1 MQSHN
6 GDVELSVTLSTKGVK
21 SDVQRIKD
29 EIYNQVKKNGL
40 SLHPSISEK
49 ELEKVLKEINESSD
63 NTIELTPEIDRNK
76 MAKAEKLFKNV
87 VDVVNNRADDWTS
100 AMEGLRTYQDAC
112 IQLSYAESNLH
123 KKWIDDNFKLVDSN
137 EKVSDSIMS
146 LSAKQLLAYS
156 KKRKDLMLSESNMKE
171 ALAES
176 QPLVSPKVDVSE
188 DDMNQ
193 ALVNSNPTVE
203 PDVYIPEETME
214 QAILESNPVII
225 PKIEIKE
232 DDMNQALVNS
242 NPAISPK
249 MEFNNEAV
257 DEAVDNVLHNTLDNI
272 VIGGEGGS
280 PILSEENVVDVDAI
294 TAVEYLNDLLD
305 RLLEKQHEMVGTD
318 KQDGEEW
325 NKIENTI
332 DKTLVLR
339 DKIAKEGSNAIP
351 DFLNQALEDRY
362 NRTQEALK
370 QTQEE
375 LAKSIAPT
383 EDAENAQREF
393 DKLIEKIYGMDTAL
407 KDGKTTAQE
416 LAFDLQK
423 FDEGFRYSDTFAD
436 IMKTFNSLKSQFDS
450 VVSKMHE
457 MEILGE
463 SDSDE
468 YKKMAERASK
478 LADAIG
484 IVKDD
489 MLTMRNYGSA
499 YEVGGDPSEYAKV
512 EKQYNALA
520 QRLSLLR
527 HEQEKTAESSQ
538 KTSKKFFNYAKTV
551 QVLSNNIKHILGSGI
566 SKIPAVFKRLTNM
579 LKGTNRQLNRFGM
592 SFKQI
597 LGYTLGIQGIYSLFS
612 KLRGAITIGV
622 TNLAKWRDGN
632 NRANESLSTLTSSLT
647 YMKNAWGA
655 AFEPILTF
663 VTPVLNI
670 LIEKIAEVANAISYM
685 MAKLTGQSTWMKAVR
700 VQKDY
705 AKSLSG
711 TGGAAKEAE
720 QRLADYDK
728 LVMVNTNNAGG
739 ASSANADIDDMF
751 EEMSMDDA
759 VDWVDD
765 FLAKIKQAWEKADF
779 TGIGNIIG
787 EWLKNALDSIPWKEV
802 QDFVKKLAHSIA
814 TLLNGFFE
822 TEGLGTTI
830 GKTIA
835 EALKTAFMFVN
846 EFVHTLHWDSIGRF
860 IADALLAIFEDEEL
874 FKEAGEAI
882 GGTIRGFIDLVWG
895 ALNEF
900 TQNDGFEKIGQR
912 IADFINSVLKEL
924 NAVDEKT
931 GLTGWEKLGQSI
943 SMSVEGLLDVLST
956 ALGKSD
962 WKSLAN
968 GIVQVLENINWLK
981 IIDKLNNV
989 ASNLLKAIAKAI
1001 EGVTDEGVK
1010 GALATAIALLITGLV
1025 ISVDTV
1031 TLLILAAD
1039 VILGFNL
1046 GKVIGD
1052 VITGGEDSQW
1062 YKDFSFTTL
1071 ILDVFG
1077 VGDKDELEKELTTNL
1092 THAIIEALSNVKGAV
1107 EQYLGD
1113 WSIGAIILKVLT
1125 FPTTL
1130 ILAVYTAAINIIIN
1144 FMDIVQYAT
1153 MRGYELGTKI
1163 GEWLKEKISNIK
1175 DLAIDLWEGI
1185 KLYSDD
1191 IAFWITDLWE
1201 SYIVPFNDNLTLF
1214 ITSIPDNVK
1223 TMANDVISF
1232 VESLLN
1238 KIISGLNSLFSSVG
1252 SIDIEV
1258 PEWATKIG
1266 LGDLSFDVP
1275 SLRQISL
1282 PRLAQGAVIPP
1293 NKEFMAVLGDQKSGV
1308 NIETPLDTMVEAF
1321 KIAMEDFGGNNN
1333 QPIVLQLDGRTIA
1346 QAVWDEDRKKY
1357 KQTRSFN
1364 Y

>member
-21 SDVQRIKD
+21 SDVQKIKD
-29 EIYNQVKKNGL
+29 EIYNQVRKNGL

-49 ELEKVLKEINESSD
+49 ELEKELKEINDSSD
-63 NTIELTPEIDRNK
+63 NTIELTPEIDQNK
-76 MAKAEKLFKNV
+76 MSKAEKLFKNV
-87 VDVVNNRADDWTS
+87 VS
-100 AMEGLRTYQDAC
+100 AGYMNAKSDGWASATEGLHAYLEAYM
-112 IQLSYAESNLH
+112 QLSYAESSLH

-137 EKVSDSIMS
+137 EKVSDSIIK
-146 LSAKQLLAYS
+146 LSTKQLLEYY
-156 KKRKDLMLSESNMKE
+156 KQRKTPMFSEGAMKE

-193 ALVNSNPTVE
+193 ALINSNPVVE
-203 PDVYIPEETME
+203 PDVNIPEDTMN
-214 QAILESNPVII
+214 QALIESNPVII

-232 DDMNQALVNS
+232 DDMNQALINS
-242 NPAISPK
+242 NPVISPK

-257 DEAVDNVLHNTLDNI
+257 DKAVDNVLHNTLDDI
-272 VIGGEGGS
+272 VIGREGGS
-280 PILSEENVVDVDAI
+280 PVLSKDEIVDVHAI
-294 TAVEYLNDLLD
+294 VMVDHLNDLLD
-305 RLLEKQHEMVGTD
+305 RLIEEQHEMVGTT

-332 DKTLVLR
+332 DNILVLR
-339 DKIAKEGSNAIP
+339 DKIAKEGSSAIP
-351 DFLNQALEDRY
+351 DFLNQAFEERY
-362 NRTQEALK
+362 NRSQEALK
-370 QTQEE
+370 QAQEE

-393 DKLIEKIYGMDTAL
+393 DKLIEKIYVMDTAL

-423 FDEGFRYSDTFAD
+423 FDEDFRYSDTFVD

-489 MLTMRNYGSA
+489 MLTMRKGGAA
-499 YEVGGDPSEYAKV
+499 YEVGGDPTEYAKV
-512 EKQYNALA
+512 EKQYNTLA

-527 HEQEKTAESSQ
+527 HEQEKTAQSSQ
-538 KTSKKFFNYAKTV
+538 KIVRKTFDYAKTL
-551 QVLSNNIKHILGSGI
+551 QVLSNSIKHILGSGI

-592 SFKQI
+592 GFKQI

-612 KLRGAITIGV
+612 KLRSAISTGI

-663 VTPVLNI
+663 VTPVLNT

-685 MAKLTGQSTWMKAVR
+685 MAKLTGQSTWMKAIR
-700 VQKDY
+700 NQKDY

-720 QRLADYDK
+720 QKLAQYDK
-728 LVMVNTNNAGG
+728 LVMINTNNAGG
-739 ASSANADIDDMF
+739 ASSANADIDSMF

-765 FLAKIKQAWEKADF
+765 FLAKIKEAWKKADF
-779 TGIGNIIG
+779 TDIGNIVG
-787 EWLKNALDSIPWKEV
+787 EWLRNALNNIPWKEI
-802 QDFVKKLAHSIA
+802 QDFAKRVAHSIA

-822 TEGLGTTI
+822 TEGLGTSI

-846 EFVHTLHWDSIGRF
+846 DFVHTLHWDSIGRF
-860 IADALLAIFEDEEL
+860 IADTLLAIFEDKEL

-882 GGTIRGFIDLVWG
+882 GGAIRGFIDLVWG
-895 ALNEF
+895 ALDEF
-900 TQNDGFEKIGQR
+900 TQNDGFEKVGQR
-912 IADFINSVLKEL
+912 IADFVNSVLSEL
-924 NAVDEKT
+924 NAVDEH

-943 SMSVEGLLDVLST
+943 SMSVEGLLDAIST
-956 ALGKSD
+956 ALEKSD
-962 WKSLAN
+962 WESLGR
-968 GIVQVLENINWLK
+968 GIAQVLENIDWLS
-981 IIDKLNNV
+981 IIDSLNAV
-989 ASNLLKAIAKAI
+989 VTNLLGAIAKAV
-1001 EGVTDEGVK
+1001 EGITDEGVK
-1010 GALATAIALLITGLV
+1010 GALATAIALVIAGLV
-1025 ISVDTV
+1025 ITVDTV
-1031 TLLILAAD
+1031 TLVILAATA
-1039 VILGFNL
+1039 VLGFNI

-1052 VITGGEDSQW
+1052 AITGGEDSQW

-1092 THAIIEALSNVKGAV
+1092 KHAIIEALSNVKGAV

-1130 ILAVYTAAINIIIN
+1130 ILAAYTAAINTIIN

-1175 DLAIDLWEGI
+1175 DRATDLWEGI

-1201 SYIVPFNDNLTLF
+1201 SYIVPFSDNLTLF

-1293 NKEFMAVLGDQKSGV
+1293 NKEFMAILGDQKQGT
-1308 NIETPLDTMVEAF
+1308 NI
-1321 KIAMEDFGGNNN
+1321 
-1333 QPIVLQLDGRTIA
+1333 
-1346 QAVWDEDRKKY
+1346 
-1357 KQTRSFN
+1357 
-1364 Y
+1364 